1 MGENI
6 CKPPK
11 LGTYLILVFN
21 IYSDQNIY
29 LLAFSSGL
37 QEWLHWGL
45 QGGLEETNTTN
56 TGKTKSLGNMMANL
70 VKISEQGEREWI
82 VSTLYVP
89 CNSHMMGFY
98 IHYN

>member
-1 MGENI
+1 MKSSERLLSWGVTEQRLNSESS
-6 CKPPK
+6 
-11 LGTYLILVFN
+11 GR
-21 IYSDQNIY
+21 
-29 LLAFSSGL
+29 LAFSSGL

>member
-11 LGTYLILVFN
+11 LGTYLIVVFN

-29 LLAFSSGL
+29 QLAFSSGL

-45 QGGLEETNTTN
+45 EGELEETNTTN

-89 CNSHMMGFY
+89 SNSHMMGFY